1 MVSFFIALVALLIGY
16 LLYGK
21 FVEHLFGPDDR
32 PTPAYSQADG
42 VDYIP
47 LPGWKVFMIQ
57 FLNIAGTGPIFGA
70 IMGAQFGPSSYLWI
84 VFGCIFAGA
93 VHDYLCGMLSVR
105 HNGVGVPELVGTYLG
120 PVAKKIMLVFSVFL
134 LLMVGTVFVYSP
146 AIILGDK
153 MGGDTQMVM
162 IWCLIIFF
170 YYIIATMLPIDKI
183 IGRIYPLFAF
193 SLMFM
198 AVALCFVLIKD
209 MPDIPE
215 VWDGLDNLKPSAGPI
230 FPCLFITIACGAL
243 SGFHATQSPL
253 MARCMKHE
261 KEGRPIFY
269 GAMITEGVV
278 ALIWAAVSS
287 YFFYGGAAEALGA
300 SLKSSAPQVVTL
312 VSEGWLG
319 TLGGILAL
327 NFALD
332 FPQKVKTLV
341 LIGTPYKVP
350 KVAFSFQ
357 NIIFRFLP
365 KSIFETMAFD
375 KKNTFALGDTMKNL
389 DFSDRVKNI
398 KCPTLILCGKKDSAN
413 MKSADYLSQ
422 SIRSAELKII
432 ENTGHVVN
440 EENPKALA
448 DILNE
453 YYLKNS

>member
-1 MVSFFIALVALLIGY
+1 MATKIFVHGSGHKATSWEKTISYMTNNEDIVCPNLSSILEGKEASYENLYSSFEKYCNEF
-16 LLYGK
+16 
-21 FVEHLFGPDDR
+21 
-32 PTPAYSQADG
+32 DG
-42 VDYIP
+42 QI
-47 LPGWKVFMIQ
+47 
-57 FLNIAGTGPIFGA
+57 
-70 IMGAQFGPSSYLWI
+70 
-84 VFGCIFAGA
+84 
-93 VHDYLCGMLSVR
+93 HLCGLS
-105 HNGVGVPELVGTYLG
+105 
-120 PVAKKIMLVFSVFL
+120 
-134 LLMVGTVFVYSP
+134 
-146 AIILGDK
+146 
-153 MGGDTQMVM
+153 
-162 IWCLIIFF
+162 
-170 YYIIATMLPIDKI
+170 
-183 IGRIYPLFAF
+183 
-193 SLMFM
+193 
-198 AVALCFVLIKD
+198 
-209 MPDIPE
+209 
-215 VWDGLDNLKPSAGPI
+215 
-230 FPCLFITIACGAL
+230 
-243 SGFHATQSPL
+243 
-253 MARCMKHE
+253 
-261 KEGRPIFY
+261 
-269 GAMITEGVV
+269 
-278 ALIWAAVSS
+278 
-287 YFFYGGAAEALGA
+287 
-300 SLKSSAPQVVTL
+300 
-312 VSEGWLG
+312 
-319 TLGGILAL
+319 LGGILAL

>member
-1 MVSFFIALVALLIGY
+1 MATKI
-16 LLYGK
+16 
-21 FVEHLFGPDDR
+21 FVHGSGHK
-32 PTPAYSQADG
+32 AAS
-42 VDYIP
+42 
-47 LPGWKVFMIQ
+47 W
-57 FLNIAGTGPIFGA
+57 
-70 IMGAQFGPSSYLWI
+70 
-84 VFGCIFAGA
+84 
-93 VHDYLCGMLSVR
+93 
-105 HNGVGVPELVGTYLG
+105 
-120 PVAKKIMLVFSVFL
+120 
-134 LLMVGTVFVYSP
+134 
-146 AIILGDK
+146 
-153 MGGDTQMVM
+153 
-162 IWCLIIFF
+162 
-170 YYIIATMLPIDKI
+170 DKI
-183 IGRIYPLFAF
+183 ISYMGDNEDIVCPNLSSILEGKEASYENLYAAF
-193 SLMFM
+193 
-198 AVALCFVLIKD
+198 VKYCNEIDGQIHLC
-209 MPDIPE
+209 
-215 VWDGLDNLKPSAGPI
+215 GLS
-230 FPCLFITIACGAL
+230 
-243 SGFHATQSPL
+243 
-253 MARCMKHE
+253 
-261 KEGRPIFY
+261 
-269 GAMITEGVV
+269 
-278 ALIWAAVSS
+278 
-287 YFFYGGAAEALGA
+287 
-300 SLKSSAPQVVTL
+300 
-312 VSEGWLG
+312 
-319 TLGGILAL
+319 LGGILAL

>member
-1 MVSFFIALVALLIGY
+1 MATKIIVHGSGHKATSWEKTISYMTNNEDIVCPNLSSILEGKEASYENLYSSFVKYCNEF
-16 LLYGK
+16 
-21 FVEHLFGPDDR
+21 
-32 PTPAYSQADG
+32 DG
-42 VDYIP
+42 QI
-47 LPGWKVFMIQ
+47 
-57 FLNIAGTGPIFGA
+57 
-70 IMGAQFGPSSYLWI
+70 
-84 VFGCIFAGA
+84 
-93 VHDYLCGMLSVR
+93 HLCGLS
-105 HNGVGVPELVGTYLG
+105 
-120 PVAKKIMLVFSVFL
+120 
-134 LLMVGTVFVYSP
+134 
-146 AIILGDK
+146 
-153 MGGDTQMVM
+153 
-162 IWCLIIFF
+162 
-170 YYIIATMLPIDKI
+170 
-183 IGRIYPLFAF
+183 
-193 SLMFM
+193 
-198 AVALCFVLIKD
+198 
-209 MPDIPE
+209 
-215 VWDGLDNLKPSAGPI
+215 
-230 FPCLFITIACGAL
+230 
-243 SGFHATQSPL
+243 
-253 MARCMKHE
+253 
-261 KEGRPIFY
+261 
-269 GAMITEGVV
+269 
-278 ALIWAAVSS
+278 
-287 YFFYGGAAEALGA
+287 
-300 SLKSSAPQVVTL
+300 
-312 VSEGWLG
+312 
-319 TLGGILAL
+319 LGGILAL

>member
-1 MVSFFIALVALLIGY
+1 MATKIFVHGSGHKATSWEKTISYMTNNEDIVCPNLSSILEGKEASYENLYSSFVKY
-16 LLYGK
+16 CNK
-21 FVEHLFGPDDR
+21 
-32 PTPAYSQADG
+32 TDG
-42 VDYIP
+42 QI
-47 LPGWKVFMIQ
+47 
-57 FLNIAGTGPIFGA
+57 
-70 IMGAQFGPSSYLWI
+70 
-84 VFGCIFAGA
+84 
-93 VHDYLCGMLSVR
+93 HLCGLS
-105 HNGVGVPELVGTYLG
+105 
-120 PVAKKIMLVFSVFL
+120 
-134 LLMVGTVFVYSP
+134 
-146 AIILGDK
+146 
-153 MGGDTQMVM
+153 
-162 IWCLIIFF
+162 
-170 YYIIATMLPIDKI
+170 
-183 IGRIYPLFAF
+183 
-193 SLMFM
+193 
-198 AVALCFVLIKD
+198 
-209 MPDIPE
+209 
-215 VWDGLDNLKPSAGPI
+215 
-230 FPCLFITIACGAL
+230 
-243 SGFHATQSPL
+243 
-253 MARCMKHE
+253 
-261 KEGRPIFY
+261 
-269 GAMITEGVV
+269 
-278 ALIWAAVSS
+278 
-287 YFFYGGAAEALGA
+287 
-300 SLKSSAPQVVTL
+300 
-312 VSEGWLG
+312 
-319 TLGGILAL
+319 LGGILAL

>member
-1 MVSFFIALVALLIGY
+1 MATKIFVHGSGHKATSWEKTISYMTNNEDIVCPNLSSILEGKEASYENLHSSFVKYCNEF
-16 LLYGK
+16 
-21 FVEHLFGPDDR
+21 
-32 PTPAYSQADG
+32 DG
-42 VDYIP
+42 QI
-47 LPGWKVFMIQ
+47 
-57 FLNIAGTGPIFGA
+57 
-70 IMGAQFGPSSYLWI
+70 
-84 VFGCIFAGA
+84 
-93 VHDYLCGMLSVR
+93 HLCGLS
-105 HNGVGVPELVGTYLG
+105 
-120 PVAKKIMLVFSVFL
+120 
-134 LLMVGTVFVYSP
+134 
-146 AIILGDK
+146 
-153 MGGDTQMVM
+153 
-162 IWCLIIFF
+162 
-170 YYIIATMLPIDKI
+170 
-183 IGRIYPLFAF
+183 
-193 SLMFM
+193 
-198 AVALCFVLIKD
+198 
-209 MPDIPE
+209 
-215 VWDGLDNLKPSAGPI
+215 
-230 FPCLFITIACGAL
+230 
-243 SGFHATQSPL
+243 
-253 MARCMKHE
+253 
-261 KEGRPIFY
+261 
-269 GAMITEGVV
+269 
-278 ALIWAAVSS
+278 
-287 YFFYGGAAEALGA
+287 
-300 SLKSSAPQVVTL
+300 
-312 VSEGWLG
+312 
-319 TLGGILAL
+319 LGGILAL

>member
-1 MVSFFIALVALLIGY
+1 MATKIFVHGSGHKATSWEKTISYMTNNEDIVCPNLSSILEGQEASYENLYSSFVKYCNEF
-16 LLYGK
+16 
-21 FVEHLFGPDDR
+21 
-32 PTPAYSQADG
+32 DG
-42 VDYIP
+42 QI
-47 LPGWKVFMIQ
+47 
-57 FLNIAGTGPIFGA
+57 
-70 IMGAQFGPSSYLWI
+70 
-84 VFGCIFAGA
+84 
-93 VHDYLCGMLSVR
+93 HLCGLS
-105 HNGVGVPELVGTYLG
+105 
-120 PVAKKIMLVFSVFL
+120 
-134 LLMVGTVFVYSP
+134 
-146 AIILGDK
+146 
-153 MGGDTQMVM
+153 
-162 IWCLIIFF
+162 
-170 YYIIATMLPIDKI
+170 
-183 IGRIYPLFAF
+183 
-193 SLMFM
+193 
-198 AVALCFVLIKD
+198 
-209 MPDIPE
+209 
-215 VWDGLDNLKPSAGPI
+215 
-230 FPCLFITIACGAL
+230 
-243 SGFHATQSPL
+243 
-253 MARCMKHE
+253 
-261 KEGRPIFY
+261 
-269 GAMITEGVV
+269 
-278 ALIWAAVSS
+278 
-287 YFFYGGAAEALGA
+287 
-300 SLKSSAPQVVTL
+300 
-312 VSEGWLG
+312 
-319 TLGGILAL
+319 LGGILAL